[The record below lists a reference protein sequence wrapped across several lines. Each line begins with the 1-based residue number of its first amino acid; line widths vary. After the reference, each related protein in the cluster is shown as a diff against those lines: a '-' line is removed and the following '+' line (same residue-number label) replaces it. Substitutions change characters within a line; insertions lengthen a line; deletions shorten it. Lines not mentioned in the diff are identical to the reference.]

1 MNLLSKNTIPIAEAF
16 EDCQDHFSCLARSIS
31 ATLVTMYRNHNTS
44 WKQRKDIRLCLDGME
59 KSLEQLADN
68 LREL

>member
-1 MNLLSKNTIPIAEAF
+1 MSKNPIPLAESF
-16 EDCQDHFSCLARSIS
+16 EDCQDHFSSLARSIS
-31 ATLVTMYRNHNTS
+31 ATLVTLYRNHDLS
-44 WKQRKDIRLCLDGME
+44 WKQRKDIRLCLDSME